1 MIQEQESIETS
12 PSTPPSHSQKRV
24 KKQYGGFR
32 LWQLILPVGISLFVI
47 YLMKDQFTPEA
58 FKELTFEPRMI
69 LGIFLALV
77 AWGVQNVAMAY
88 RYYTLA
94 DKRMS
99 IWGALRVT
107 LLADFASA
115 VTPSA
120 VGGSSVVFLFLS
132 KEGVSGGRATAM
144 TISGLFLDESFMA
157 TLSIFL
163 LILLKQGLEI
173 SNVPA
178 LSVGLNITL
187 IVLAVVLTLW
197 TLALYISL
205 FHKSSWVGNILL
217 WITSWK
223 PLRKF
228 RKSAEKVKQD
238 IQITSQEMIHKDWK
252 YWIKLYGATIV
263 SWVGRFC
270 IACMLVYGFCN
281 VPFNLWVAF
290 IHQIAIW
297 ILAIII
303 PTPGG
308 SGFAEY
314 MFQVAYIDFFA
325 SPAIALIVALMW
337 RAITSFSY
345 LFIGPA
351 VLMYQLRNKKPVIE

>member
-1 MIQEQESIETS
+1 MNQEHGSIK
-12 PSTPPSHSQKRV
+12 PTPCSLNKE

-32 LWQLILPVGISLFVI
+32 LWQLILPIGISLFVI
-47 YLMKDQFTPEA
+47 YLMKDEFTPEA
-58 FKELTFEPRMI
+58 FKAFTFEPRMI
-69 LGIFLALV
+69 VGILLALV

-94 DKRMS
+94 DKRIGM
-99 IWGALRVT
+99 WGALRVT

-120 VGGSSVVFLFLS
+120 VGGSSVVFLFLN

-157 TLSIFL
+157 ALSIFL
-163 LILLKQGLEI
+163 LVLVNQGLEI

-187 IVLAVVLTLW
+187 IVLTAVLILW

-205 FHKSSWVGNILL
+205 FHKSAWVGNILL
-217 WITSWK
+217 WVTSWK

-228 RKSAEKVKQD
+228 RKSAEKIKQD
-238 IQITSQEMIHKDWK
+238 IEITSQEMNQKDWK
-252 YWIKLYGATIV
+252 YWMKLYGATV
-263 SWVGRFC
+263 TSWVGRFL

-281 VPFNLWVAF
+281 VAFDLWSAF

-325 SPAIALIVALMW
+325 SPAIALLVALMW
-337 RAITSFSY
+337 RLITSFSY

-351 VLMYQLRNKKPVIE
+351 VLMYQIRHKKPVIE